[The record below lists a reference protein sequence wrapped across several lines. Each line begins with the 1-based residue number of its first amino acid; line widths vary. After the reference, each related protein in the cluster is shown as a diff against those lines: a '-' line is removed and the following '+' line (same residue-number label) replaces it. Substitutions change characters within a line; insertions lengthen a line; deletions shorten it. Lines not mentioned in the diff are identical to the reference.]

1 MWASEESSAQQ
12 RPWSGTYRV
21 RGPWDI
27 GPVWWGQLKRMRWA
41 VSNHTE
47 LGSVCAVRER
57 TGMVKLKARV
67 LGVLGMLGSQASR
80 VRGTAVRRDMQRAV
94 RCGRELTRS
103 RAGAALSRGPNG
115 P

>member
-27 GPVWWGQLKRMRWA
+27 GPVSWGQLKRMRWA

-47 LGSVCAVRER
+47 LVSVCAVREKL
-57 TGMVKLKARV
+57 VKLKARV
-67 LGVLGMLGSQASR
+67 LGVLGMLRSQASR
-80 VRGTAVRRDMQRAV
+80 VRGTAVRRDMQGAV

>member
-1 MWASEESSAQQ
+1 MF
-12 RPWSGTYRV
+12 V
-21 RGPWDI
+21 
-27 GPVWWGQLKRMRWA
+27 L
-41 VSNHTE
+41 
-47 LGSVCAVRER
+47 LER

-80 VRGTAVRRDMQRAV
+80 VRGTAVRRDMQGAV